1 MSEKQATLWDTL
13 SNIRSAWIIMVGV
26 VSVIFFFPKE
36 HHINIDQN
44 RRIEAIEARLMRQE
58 GEVQELASIKID
70 VEYIKRDQAILLE
83 SIRELRDLFEA
94 VVKKGGV

>member
-26 VSVIFFFPKE
+26 VSVIFFFSKE

-58 GEVQELASIKID
+58 GEVQELASIKVD
-70 VEYIKRDQAILLE
+70 VEYICLLYTSPSPRDRTRSRMPSSA
-83 SIRELRDLFEA
+83 
-94 VVKKGGV
+94 